1 MPVNEITASRAEY
14 ALALTALG
22 LKVSSFIPDR
32 IVPPTVVLSPGSP
45 YLEPVL
51 LDRAEYLMRLEVMVI
66 AAHAVNAKASE
77 LLDLAIET
85 ILNGNPGYARISNV
99 GQPYALQT
107 NNAEF
112 LASNL
117 SVDLRI
123 TL

>member
-22 LKVSSFIPDR
+22 LKVSSFIPER
-32 IVPPTVVLSPGSP
+32 IVPPTVVMSPGNP

-51 LDRAEYLMRLEVMVI
+51 LDNDYLMRLELMVI

-77 LLDLAIET
+77 MLDLALET
-85 ILNGNPGYARISNV
+85 ILNGNPAYVRIGSV

-112 LASNL
+112 LAANV

-123 TL
+123 TI

>member
-85 ILNGNPGYARISNV
+85 ILNGNPGYARILNV
-99 GQPYALQT
+99 SQPYALQT

>member
-1 MPVNEITASRAEY
+1 
-14 ALALTALG
+14 
-22 LKVSSFIPDR
+22 
-32 IVPPTVVLSPGSP
+32 
-45 YLEPVL
+45 LEPVL
-51 LDRAEYLMRLEVMVI
+51 LDKAEYLMRLEVMVI

-85 ILNGNPGYARISNV
+85 ILNGNPGYARISSV
-99 GQPYALQT
+99 SQPYALQT

>member
-1 MPVNEITASRAEY
+1 MPVNEITASKAEY
-14 ALALTALG
+14 ALALTDLG
-22 LKVSSFIPDR
+22 LKVSSYIPER
-32 IVPPTVVLSPGSP
+32 IVPPTVIVSPGSP
-45 YLEPVL
+45 YLTPVTV
-51 LDRAEYLMRLEVMVI
+51 DGEYLMNLELMVI
-66 AAHAVNAKASE
+66 SAPAVNVKSTE

-85 ILNGNPGYARISNV
+85 ILNGNPDYARISTV

-112 LASNL
+112 LAANL